1 VRGLNEI
8 RVENK
13 LTAEVEL
20 NKPKVK
26 PGDWPEDHGEAVKP
40 ITEEEL
46 QAEKRKD
53 LFPRREKGF
62 RQSTIR

>member
-1 VRGLNEI
+1 MRGLHEI

-13 LTAEVEL
+13 LAAEIEL
-20 NKPKVK
+20 NKPKVI

-40 ITEEEL
+40 IT
-46 QAEKRKD
+46 QAELDKLRGISG
-53 LFPRREKGF
+53 RGF